1 LECRELIEE
10 LLLRKKAHFYVCGDI
25 KMAIGVSNAVSTIL
39 AGSTRNGNMTA
50 SDGELDYVEIMKQEG
65 RYHEDIFAVL
75 V

>member
-1 LECRELIEE
+1 
-10 LLLRKKAHFYVCGDI
+10 
-25 KMAIGVSNAVSTIL
+25 MAIGVSKAVSTIL
-39 AGSTRNGNMTA
+39 AGSTRNGDMTA